1 MTKSPSDGDFF
12 VVNFEINCIIYCVIN
27 RKGVLN
33 LELLLK
39 RSKHRSLFLIV
50 CALFLSWILF
60 LMPAR
65 ADNHDVMDD
74 ADVLDQ
80 QTERYIYDVNQN
92 QMAKIKGH
100 PQIAVITKKSVD
112 GSIEDE
118 AQQLFNHY
126 RFGTK
131 GYDNGVLLLIDVG
144 GHHVRMQ
151 TGYGIESVVPDN
163 FVNELMNSDVQAD
176 FRNDDYSA
184 GTKKMV
190 KKLANRIVDKQSD
203 LRSKSDVNNHQA
215 AIEAQEQQEKQARQQ
230 MAEQLQ
236 KILMWIVAL
245 FSGLVIIFW
254 FIRLIYRYKRARFV
268 EKLFNDLKGELQQ
281 QSSVS
286 NLDVNW
292 DAIRL
297 PSPDETW
304 LLDQLAQ
311 GKLTEDTLSDT
322 LREMLNILLLN
333 QLVQHHNVDWSLL
346 ADDGSVTMSTL
357 AQATMGA
364 VGLRNFKQNYQVLTD
379 RLIGYLT
386 FVNGLD
392 GMIEQQNTK
401 ALQSSLVSYL
411 DRAVVSQRIGWPDV
425 NQSEIDA
432 AIRERVNQFQKT
444 GLHRMQDLSQDRDDL
459 VHLLQV
465 YLQGHSMRQATW
477 LDMIFSKYEQ
487 EVLSKLVDRL
497 DREQYNA
504 HVAAVEAEFDQM
516 MNCPNIKNLIDD
528 DKLAYIDDLTLHQ
541 KERALEHKDD
551 SAAFRAAVA
560 GYLAGYLSS
569 SLSSSWD
576 DDDDDDWFG
585 GSGSGFGGGGFDGG
599 SFGGG
604 GGFSGGGGG
613 TGSW

>member
-1 MTKSPSDGDFF
+1 M
-12 VVNFEINCIIYCVIN
+12 
-27 RKGVLN
+27 
-33 LELLLK
+33 ELLFK
-39 RSKHRSLFLIV
+39 RSKYRSLFLIV

-60 LMPAR
+60 LTPAR

-74 ADVLDQ
+74 ANVLDQ

-151 TGYGIESVVPDN
+151 TGYGIESAVPDN
-163 FVNELMNSDVQAD
+163 FVNQLMNSDVQAD
-176 FRNDDYSA
+176 FRDDNYSA

-190 KKLANRIVDKQSD
+190 KKLANRIVAKQSD

-236 KILMWIVAL
+236 KILIWILAL
-245 FSGLVIIFW
+245 ISGLVIILW
-254 FIRLIYRYKRARFV
+254 FVRLIYRYKRSRFV
-268 EKLFNDLKGELQQ
+268 EKSFSDLKDQLQQ

-297 PSPDETW
+297 PSSDEVW
-304 LLDQLAQ
+304 LLGQLAQ
-311 GKLTEDTLSDT
+311 GNLIEDTLSDT
-322 LREMLNILLLN
+322 LCEMLNILLLN
-333 QLVQHHNVDWSLL
+333 QLVQHHNAEWSLL

-357 AQATMGA
+357 AQAIMEA

-379 RLIGYLT
+379 RLISYLT

-392 GMIEQQNTK
+392 DMIEQQNTK
-401 ALQSSLVSYL
+401 VLQSSLVNYF
-411 DRAVVSQRIGWPDV
+411 DRVVASQRIGWPDV
-425 NQSEIDA
+425 NQNEIDA

-465 YLQGHSMRQATW
+465 YLQGHSMRQAAW

-487 EVLSKLVDRL
+487 EVRSKLVDRL
-497 DREQYNA
+497 DGRQYEA

-516 MNCPNIKNLIDD
+516 MDRPDIKNLIDA
-528 DKLAYIDDLTLHQ
+528 DKLSYTSDLTLHE

-551 SAAFRAAVA
+551 DAAFRAAVT

-576 DDDDDDWFG
+576 DDDDDNDDDDWFG
-585 GSGSGFGGGGFDGG
+585 GSGFGGGGFDGG

-613 TGSW
+613 TAGW

>member
-1 MTKSPSDGDFF
+1 M
-12 VVNFEINCIIYCVIN
+12 
-27 RKGVLN
+27 
-33 LELLLK
+33 ELLLK

-50 CALFLSWILF
+50 CALCLSWILF
-60 LMPAR
+60 LTPAR

-74 ADVLDQ
+74 AGVLDQ

-92 QMAKIKGH
+92 QLAKIKGH

-112 GSIEDE
+112 GSVEDE

-163 FVNELMNSDVQAD
+163 FVNQLMNSDVQSD
-176 FRNDDYSA
+176 FRDDNYSA

-190 KKLANRIVDKQSD
+190 KKLANRIVAKQSD

-215 AIEAQEQQEKQARQQ
+215 AIEVQEQQEKQARQQ

-236 KILMWIVAL
+236 KILIWILAL
-245 FSGLVIIFW
+245 ISGLVIILW
-254 FIRLIYRYKRARFV
+254 FVRLIYRYKRSRFV
-268 EKLFNDLKGELQQ
+268 EKSFSDLKDQLQQ
-281 QSSVS
+281 QLSVS

-297 PSPDETW
+297 PSSDEAW
-304 LLDQLAQ
+304 LLGQLAQ
-311 GKLTEDTLSDT
+311 GNLTEDTLLDT

-333 QLVQHHNVDWSLL
+333 QLVQHHNAEWSLL

-357 AQATMGA
+357 VQAIMEA
-364 VGLRNFKQNYQVLTD
+364 VGLRNFKQNYQVLTA
-379 RLIGYLT
+379 RLISYLT

-392 GMIEQQNTK
+392 DIIEQQNTQT
-401 ALQSSLVSYL
+401 LQTSLVSYL
-411 DRAVVSQRIGWPDV
+411 NRVVARQRTGWPDV
-425 NQSEIDA
+425 DQNEINA

-459 VHLLQV
+459 VHMLQV

-487 EVLSKLVDRL
+487 EVRSKLVDRL
-497 DREQYNA
+497 DGRQYEA
-504 HVAAVEAEFDQM
+504 HVAAVETEFDQM
-516 MNCPNIKNLIDD
+516 MNRPNIKNLIDD
-528 DKLAYIDDLTLHQ
+528 DKLAYIDNLTLHE
-541 KERALEHKDD
+541 KERALEHKDND
-551 SAAFRAAVA
+551 AAFRAAVA

-576 DDDDDDWFG
+576 DDDNDDDDWFG
-585 GSGSGFGGGGFDGG
+585 GSGFGGGGFDGG

-613 TGSW
+613 TAGW

>member
-1 MTKSPSDGDFF
+1 MD
-12 VVNFEINCIIYCVIN
+12 
-27 RKGVLN
+27 

-39 RSKHRSLFLIV
+39 RSKPRSLFLIV

-60 LMPAR
+60 LTPAR

-74 ADVLDQ
+74 AGVLDQ

-92 QMAKIKGH
+92 QLAKIKGH

-131 GYDNGVLLLIDVG
+131 GYDNGALLLIDVG

-151 TGYGIESVVPDN
+151 TGYGIESAVPDN
-163 FVNELMNSDVQAD
+163 FVNQLMNSDVQAD
-176 FRNDDYSA
+176 FRDDNYSA

-190 KKLANRIVDKQSD
+190 KKLANRIVAKQSD

-236 KILMWIVAL
+236 KILIWILAL
-245 FSGLVIIFW
+245 VSGLVIILW
-254 FIRLIYRYKRARFV
+254 FVRLIYRYKRSRFV
-268 EKLFNDLKGELQQ
+268 EKSFSDLKDQLQQ

-297 PSPDETW
+297 SSSDEVW
-304 LLDQLAQ
+304 LLGQLAQ
-311 GKLTEDTLSDT
+311 GNLIEDTLSDT

-333 QLVQHHNVDWSLL
+333 QLVQHYNAEWSLL

-357 AQATMGA
+357 AQAIMEA

-379 RLIGYLT
+379 RLISYLT

-392 GMIEQQNTK
+392 DMIEQQNTK
-401 ALQSSLVSYL
+401 ALQSSLVNYL
-411 DRAVVSQRIGWPDV
+411 DRVVASQRTGWPDV
-425 NQSEIDA
+425 DQNEIDA

-459 VHLLQV
+459 VHMLQV
-465 YLQGHSMRQATW
+465 YLQGHSMRQAIW

-487 EVLSKLVDRL
+487 EVRSKLVDRL
-497 DREQYNA
+497 DGRQYEA
-504 HVAAVEAEFDQM
+504 HVAAVETEFDQM
-516 MNCPNIKNLIDD
+516 MNRPNIKNLIDD
-528 DKLAYIDDLTLHQ
+528 DKLAYIDNLTLHE
-541 KERALEHKDD
+541 KERALEHKDND
-551 SAAFRAAVA
+551 AAFRAAVA

-576 DDDDDDWFG
+576 DDDNNDDDDDWFG
-585 GSGSGFGGGGFDGG
+585 GSGFGGGGFDGG

-613 TGSW
+613 TAGW

>member
-27 RKGVLN
+27 RKDVLD

-60 LMPAR
+60 LTPAR

-74 ADVLDQ
+74 ANVLDQ

-92 QMAKIKGH
+92 QLAKIKGH

-131 GYDNGVLLLIDVG
+131 GYDNGALLLIDVG

-151 TGYGIESVVPDN
+151 TGYGIESAVPDN
-163 FVNELMNSDVQAD
+163 FVNQLMNSDVQAD

-236 KILMWIVAL
+236 KILIWILAL
-245 FSGLVIIFW
+245 VSGLVIILW
-254 FIRLIYRYKRARFV
+254 FVRLIYRYKRSRFV
-268 EKLFNDLKGELQQ
+268 EKSFSDLKDQLQQ

-297 PSPDETW
+297 PSSDEAW
-304 LLDQLAQ
+304 LLGQLAQ
-311 GKLTEDTLSDT
+311 GNLIEDTLSDT

-333 QLVQHHNVDWSLL
+333 QLVQHHNAEWSLL

-357 AQATMGA
+357 AQAIMEV

-379 RLIGYLT
+379 RLISYLI

-392 GMIEQQNTK
+392 DIIEQQNTK
-401 ALQSSLVSYL
+401 TLQTSLVNYL
-411 DRAVVSQRIGWPDV
+411 DRVVASQRTGWPDV
-425 NQSEIDA
+425 DQNEINA

-459 VHLLQV
+459 VHMLQV

-487 EVLSKLVDRL
+487 EVRSKLVDRL
-497 DREQYNA
+497 DGRQYEA
-504 HVAAVEAEFDQM
+504 HAAMIEAEFDRM
-516 MNCPNIKNLIDD
+516 MDHPDIKNLIDD
-528 DKLAYIDDLTLHQ
+528 DELAHTSDLTLHE

-551 SAAFRAAVA
+551 DAAFRAAVT

-576 DDDDDDWFG
+576 DDDDDDDWFG
-585 GSGSGFGGGGFDGG
+585 GSGFGGGGFDGG

-613 TGSW
+613 TAGW

>member
-1 MTKSPSDGDFF
+1 M
-12 VVNFEINCIIYCVIN
+12 
-27 RKGVLN
+27 
-33 LELLLK
+33 ELLLK

-60 LMPAR
+60 LTPAR

-74 ADVLDQ
+74 ADVLNQ

-92 QMAKIKGH
+92 QLAKIKGH

-151 TGYGIESVVPDN
+151 TGYGIESAVPDN
-163 FVNELMNSDVQAD
+163 FVNQLMNSDVQAD
-176 FRNDDYSA
+176 FRDENYSA

-190 KKLANRIVDKQSD
+190 KKLANRIVAKQSD
-203 LRSKSDVNNHQA
+203 LRSKSDVNTHQA

-236 KILMWIVAL
+236 KILIWILAL
-245 FSGLVIIFW
+245 VSGLVIILW
-254 FIRLIYRYKRARFV
+254 FVRLIYRYKRSRFV
-268 EKLFNDLKGELQQ
+268 EKSFSDLKDQLQQ

-297 PSPDETW
+297 PSSDEAW
-304 LLDQLAQ
+304 LLGQLAQ
-311 GKLTEDTLSDT
+311 GNLTEDTLSDT

-333 QLVQHHNVDWSLL
+333 QLVQYHNAEWSLL

-357 AQATMGA
+357 AQAIMEA

-379 RLIGYLT
+379 RLISYLT
-386 FVNGLD
+386 FVSGLD
-392 GMIEQQNTK
+392 DMIEQQNTK
-401 ALQSSLVSYL
+401 ALRSSLVSYL
-411 DRAVVSQRIGWPDV
+411 NRVVASQRTGWPDV
-425 NQSEIDA
+425 DQNEIDA

-477 LDMIFSKYEQ
+477 LDMIFSEYEQ
-487 EVLSKLVDRL
+487 EVRSKLVDRL
-497 DREQYNA
+497 DGLQYEA
-504 HVAAVEAEFDQM
+504 HVAAVETEFDQM
-516 MNCPNIKNLIDD
+516 MNRPNIKNLIDD
-528 DKLAYIDDLTLHQ
+528 DKLAYIDNLTLHE
-541 KERALEHKDD
+541 KERALEHKDND
-551 SAAFRAAVA
+551 AAFRAAVA

-585 GSGSGFGGGGFDGG
+585 GSGFGGGGFDGG

-613 TGSW
+613 TAGW

>member
-1 MTKSPSDGDFF
+1 MD
-12 VVNFEINCIIYCVIN
+12 
-27 RKGVLN
+27 

-92 QMAKIKGH
+92 QLARIKGH

-151 TGYGIESVVPDN
+151 TGYGIESAVPDN
-163 FVNELMNSDVQAD
+163 FVNQLMNSDVQAD
-176 FRNDDYSA
+176 FRDDNYSA

-190 KKLANRIVDKQSD
+190 KKLSNRIVDNQSD

-236 KILMWIVAL
+236 KIGTWIVAL
-245 FSGLVIIFW
+245 VSGLVIILW
-254 FIRLIYRYKRARFV
+254 FVKLIYRYKRSRFV
-268 EKLFNDLKGELQQ
+268 EKVFSDLKDQLQQ

-297 PSPDETW
+297 PSSDEAW
-304 LLDQLAQ
+304 LLGQLAQ
-311 GKLTEDTLSDT
+311 GNLTEDTLSDT

-333 QLVQHHNVDWSLL
+333 QLVQYHNAEWSLL

-357 AQATMGA
+357 AQAIMEA

-379 RLIGYLT
+379 RLISYLT

-392 GMIEQQNTK
+392 DIIEQQNTK
-401 ALQSSLVSYL
+401 TLQTSLVNYL
-411 DRAVVSQRIGWPDV
+411 DRVVASQRTGWPDV
-425 NQSEIDA
+425 DQNEIDA

-459 VHLLQV
+459 VNMLQV
-465 YLQGHSMRQATW
+465 YLQGHSMRQVTW

-487 EVLSKLVDRL
+487 EVRSKLVDRL
-497 DREQYNA
+497 DGRQYEA
-504 HVAAVEAEFDQM
+504 HAAMIETEFDQM
-516 MNCPNIKNLIDD
+516 MNRPNIKNLIDD
-528 DKLAYIDDLTLHQ
+528 DKLSYIDNLTLHE
-541 KERALEHKDD
+541 KERALEHKDND
-551 SAAFRAAVA
+551 AAFRAAVA

-576 DDDDDDWFG
+576 DDDDDDDDWFG
-585 GSGSGFGGGGFDGG
+585 GSGFGGGGFDGG

-613 TGSW
+613 TSGW

>member
-1 MTKSPSDGDFF
+1 M
-12 VVNFEINCIIYCVIN
+12 
-27 RKGVLN
+27 
-33 LELLLK
+33 ELLLK

-60 LMPAR
+60 LTPAR

-74 ADVLDQ
+74 ANVLDQ

-92 QMAKIKGH
+92 QLAKIKGH

-151 TGYGIESVVPDN
+151 TGYGIESAVPDN
-163 FVNELMNSDVQAD
+163 FVNQLMNSDVQSD
-176 FRNDDYSA
+176 FRDNNYSA
-184 GTKKMV
+184 GTQKMV

-236 KILMWIVAL
+236 KILIWILAL
-245 FSGLVIIFW
+245 ISGLVIILW
-254 FIRLIYRYKRARFV
+254 FVRLIYRYKRSRFV
-268 EKLFNDLKGELQQ
+268 EKSFSDLKDQLKQ

-292 DAIRL
+292 DAIML
-297 PSPDETW
+297 SSPDETW
-304 LLDQLAQ
+304 LLGQLAQ
-311 GKLTEDTLSDT
+311 GNLIEDTLSDT

-333 QLVQHHNVDWSLL
+333 QLVQHHNAEWSLL

-357 AQATMGA
+357 AQAIMEA
-364 VGLRNFKQNYQVLTD
+364 VGLRNFKQNYEVLTD
-379 RLIGYLT
+379 RLISYLT
-386 FVNGLD
+386 FVNGFD
-392 GMIEQQNTK
+392 DMIEQQNTK
-401 ALQSSLVSYL
+401 ALQSSLVNYL
-411 DRAVVSQRIGWPDV
+411 DRVVASQRTGWPDV
-425 NQSEIDA
+425 DQNEIDA

-459 VHLLQV
+459 VHMLQV
-465 YLQGHSMRQATW
+465 YLQGHSIRQATW

-487 EVLSKLVDRL
+487 EVRSKLVDRL
-497 DREQYNA
+497 DGRQYEA
-504 HVAAVEAEFDQM
+504 HAAMIEAEFDRM
-516 MNCPNIKNLIDD
+516 MDHPDIKNLIDD
-528 DKLAYIDDLTLHQ
+528 DELAHTSDLTLHE

-551 SAAFRAAVA
+551 DAAFRAAVV

-576 DDDDDDWFG
+576 DDDNDDDDWFG
-585 GSGSGFGGGGFDGG
+585 GSGFGGGGFDGG

-613 TGSW
+613 TAGW

>member
-1 MTKSPSDGDFF
+1 MEF
-12 VVNFEINCIIYCVIN
+12 
-27 RKGVLN
+27 
-33 LELLLK
+33 LLK

-60 LMPAR
+60 LTPAR

-74 ADVLDQ
+74 AGVLDQ

-92 QMAKIKGH
+92 QLAKIKGH

-151 TGYGIESVVPDN
+151 TGYGIESAVPDN
-163 FVNELMNSDVQAD
+163 FVNQLMNSDVQAD
-176 FRNDDYSA
+176 FRNDDYSV
-184 GTKKMV
+184 GTQKMV
-190 KKLANRIVDKQSD
+190 KKLANRIVAKQSD

-236 KILMWIVAL
+236 KILIWILAL
-245 FSGLVIIFW
+245 VSGLVIILW
-254 FIRLIYRYKRARFV
+254 FVRLIYRYKRSRFV
-268 EKLFNDLKGELQQ
+268 EKSFSDLKDQLQQ
-281 QSSVS
+281 QSSVL

-297 PSPDETW
+297 PSSDEVW
-304 LLDQLAQ
+304 LLGQLAQ
-311 GKLTEDTLSDT
+311 GNLIEDTLSDT

-333 QLVQHHNVDWSLL
+333 QLVQHHNAEWSLL

-357 AQATMGA
+357 AQAIMEA

-379 RLIGYLT
+379 RLISYLT

-392 GMIEQQNTK
+392 DIIEQQNTST
-401 ALQSSLVSYL
+401 LQTSLVSYL
-411 DRAVVSQRIGWPDV
+411 NRVVASQRTGWPDV
-425 NQSEIDA
+425 DQNEIDA
-432 AIRERVNQFQKT
+432 VIRERVNQFQKT
-444 GLHRMQDLSQDRDDL
+444 GLHRMQDLSQDHDDL

-487 EVLSKLVDRL
+487 EVRSKLVDRL
-497 DREQYNA
+497 DGRQYEA
-504 HVAAVEAEFDQM
+504 HVAAVETEFDQM
-516 MNCPNIKNLIDD
+516 MNRPNIKDLIDD
-528 DKLAYIDDLTLHQ
+528 DELAHTSDLTLHE
-541 KERALEHKDD
+541 KERVLEHKDD
-551 SAAFRAAVA
+551 DAAFRAAVA

-576 DDDDDDWFG
+576 DDDDDDDDWFG
-585 GSGSGFGGGGFDGG
+585 GSGFGGGGFDGG

-613 TGSW
+613 TAGW

>member
-1 MTKSPSDGDFF
+1 M
-12 VVNFEINCIIYCVIN
+12 
-27 RKGVLN
+27 
-33 LELLLK
+33 ELLLK

-60 LMPAR
+60 LTPAR

-74 ADVLDQ
+74 AGVLDQ

-151 TGYGIESVVPDN
+151 TGYGIESAVPDS
-163 FVNELMNSDVQAD
+163 FVNQLMNSDVQAD
-176 FRNDDYSA
+176 FRNDDYSF
-184 GTKKMV
+184 GTQKMV
-190 KKLANRIVDKQSD
+190 KKLANRIVAKQSD

-236 KILMWIVAL
+236 KILIWIVAL
-245 FSGLVIIFW
+245 VSGLVIILW
-254 FIRLIYRYKRARFV
+254 FIRLIYRYKRSRFV
-268 EKLFNDLKGELQQ
+268 EKSFNDLKGQLQQ

-297 PSPDETW
+297 SSPDEAW
-304 LLDQLAQ
+304 LLGQLAQ
-311 GKLTEDTLSDT
+311 GNLIEDTLSGT

-333 QLVQHHNVDWSLL
+333 QLVQHHNADWSLL

-357 AQATMGA
+357 AQAIMEA
-364 VGLRNFKQNYQVLTD
+364 VGLRNFKQNYQVLSD
-379 RLIGYLT
+379 RLISYLT

-392 GMIEQQNTK
+392 DIIEQQNTK

-411 DRAVVSQRIGWPDV
+411 NRVVASQRTGWPDV
-425 NQSEIDA
+425 DQNEIDA

-459 VHLLQV
+459 VHMLQV
-465 YLQGHSMRQATW
+465 YLQGHSIRQANW

-487 EVLSKLVDRL
+487 EVRSKLVDRL
-497 DREQYNA
+497 DGRQYEA
-504 HVAAVEAEFDQM
+504 HVAAVEAEFDRM
-516 MNCPNIKNLIDD
+516 MDHPDIKNLIDD
-528 DKLAYIDDLTLHQ
+528 DELAHTSDLTLHE
-541 KERALEHKDD
+541 KERVLEHKDD
-551 SAAFRAAVA
+551 DAAFRAAVA

-576 DDDDDDWFG
+576 DDDNDDDDDDWFG
-585 GSGSGFGGGGFDGG
+585 GSGFGGGGFDGG

-613 TGSW
+613 TASW

>member
-1 MTKSPSDGDFF
+1 MK
-12 VVNFEINCIIYCVIN
+12 
-27 RKGVLN
+27 

-60 LMPAR
+60 LTPAR

-74 ADVLDQ
+74 AGVLDQ

-92 QMAKIKGH
+92 QLAKIKGH

-126 RFGTK
+126 RIGTK

-151 TGYGIESVVPDN
+151 TGYGIESAVPDN
-163 FVNELMNSDVQAD
+163 FVNQLMNSDVQAD
-176 FRNDDYSA
+176 FRNDNYSA
-184 GTKKMV
+184 GTQKMV
-190 KKLANRIVDKQSD
+190 KKLANRIVARQSD

-215 AIEAQEQQEKQARQQ
+215 AIEAQEQQEKDARQQ
-230 MAEQLQ
+230 MAAQVR
-236 KILMWIVAL
+236 KIGTWIVAL
-245 FSGLVIIFW
+245 VSGLVIVLW
-254 FIRLIYRYKRARFV
+254 FIRLIYRYKQSRFV
-268 EKLFNDLKGELQQ
+268 EKSFNDLKNQLQQ

-286 NLDVNW
+286 GLDIDW
-292 DAIRL
+292 DAIKL
-297 PSPDETW
+297 PSRDENW
-304 LLDQLAQ
+304 LLGQLAQ
-311 GKLTEDTLSDT
+311 DKLTEDALPDT

-333 QLVQHHNVDWSLL
+333 QLVQHHNPDWSLL

-357 AQATMGA
+357 AQATMEA
-364 VGLRNFKQNYQVLTD
+364 IGLRNFKQNYQVLTD
-379 RLIGYLT
+379 RLVNYLT

-392 GMIEQQNTK
+392 DMIENQNTK
-401 ALQSSLVSYL
+401 ALQSSLVGYL
-411 DRAVVSQRIGWPDV
+411 NRVVASQRTGWPDI
-425 NQSEIDA
+425 NQNEIDD

-444 GLHRMQDLSQDRDDL
+444 GLHQMQDLSQDCDDL
-459 VHLLQV
+459 VYLLQV
-465 YLQGHSMRQATW
+465 YLQGHSMSQATW
-477 LDMIFSKYEQ
+477 LDMIFSKYER
-487 EVLSKLVDRL
+487 EVRSKLVDRL
-497 DREQYNA
+497 DRQQRKA
-504 HVAAVEAEFDQM
+504 HAATVEAEFDQM
-516 MNCPNIKNLIDD
+516 MDRPDIKNLIDD
-528 DKLAYIDDLTLHQ
+528 DKLAYTSDLTLYQ

-551 SAAFRAAVA
+551 DAAFRAAVA

-576 DDDDDDWFG
+576 DDDDDNWFG

-613 TGSW
+613 TAGW

>member
-1 MTKSPSDGDFF
+1 M
-12 VVNFEINCIIYCVIN
+12 IN
-27 RKGVLN
+27 RKDVLD

-60 LMPAR
+60 LTPAR

-74 ADVLDQ
+74 ADVLNQ

-92 QMAKIKGH
+92 QLAKIKGH

-151 TGYGIESVVPDN
+151 TGYGIESAVPDN
-163 FVNELMNSDVQAD
+163 FVNQLMNSDVQAD
-176 FRNDDYSA
+176 FRDENYSA

-190 KKLANRIVDKQSD
+190 KKLANRIVAKQSD
-203 LRSKSDVNNHQA
+203 LRSKSDVNTHQA

-236 KILMWIVAL
+236 KILIWILAL
-245 FSGLVIIFW
+245 VSGLVIILW
-254 FIRLIYRYKRARFV
+254 FVRLIYRYKRSRFV
-268 EKLFNDLKGELQQ
+268 EKSFSDLKDQLQQ

-297 PSPDETW
+297 PSSDEAW
-304 LLDQLAQ
+304 LLGQLAQ
-311 GKLTEDTLSDT
+311 GNLTEDTLSDT

-333 QLVQHHNVDWSLL
+333 QLVQYHNAEWSLL

-357 AQATMGA
+357 AQAIMEA

-379 RLIGYLT
+379 RLISYLT
-386 FVNGLD
+386 FVSGLD
-392 GMIEQQNTK
+392 DMIEQQNTK
-401 ALQSSLVSYL
+401 ALRSSLVSYL
-411 DRAVVSQRIGWPDV
+411 NRVVASQRTGWPDV
-425 NQSEIDA
+425 DQNEIDA

-477 LDMIFSKYEQ
+477 LDMIFSEYEQ
-487 EVLSKLVDRL
+487 EVRSKLVDRL
-497 DREQYNA
+497 DGLQYEA
-504 HVAAVEAEFDQM
+504 HVAAVETEFDQM
-516 MNCPNIKNLIDD
+516 MNRPNIKNLIDD
-528 DKLAYIDDLTLHQ
+528 DKLAYIDNLTLHE
-541 KERALEHKDD
+541 KERALEHKDND
-551 SAAFRAAVA
+551 AAFRAAVA

-585 GSGSGFGGGGFDGG
+585 GSGFGGGGFDGG

-613 TGSW
+613 TAGW

>member
-1 MTKSPSDGDFF
+1 M
-12 VVNFEINCIIYCVIN
+12 
-27 RKGVLN
+27 
-33 LELLLK
+33 ELLLK

-60 LMPAR
+60 LTPAR

-74 ADVLDQ
+74 ANVLDQ

-92 QMAKIKGH
+92 QLAKIKGH

-131 GYDNGVLLLIDVG
+131 GYDNGALLLIDVG

-151 TGYGIESVVPDN
+151 TGYGIESAVPDN
-163 FVNELMNSDVQAD
+163 FVNQLMNSDVQAD

-236 KILMWIVAL
+236 KILIWILAL
-245 FSGLVIIFW
+245 VSGLVIILW
-254 FIRLIYRYKRARFV
+254 FVRLIYRYKRSRFV
-268 EKLFNDLKGELQQ
+268 EKSFSDLKDQLQQ

-297 PSPDETW
+297 PSSDEAW
-304 LLDQLAQ
+304 LLGQLAQ
-311 GKLTEDTLSDT
+311 GNLIEDTLSDT

-333 QLVQHHNVDWSLL
+333 QLVQHHNAEWSLL

-357 AQATMGA
+357 AQAIMEV

-379 RLIGYLT
+379 RLISYLI

-392 GMIEQQNTK
+392 DIIEQQNTK
-401 ALQSSLVSYL
+401 TLQTSLVNYL
-411 DRAVVSQRIGWPDV
+411 DRVVASQRTGWPDV
-425 NQSEIDA
+425 DQNEINA

-459 VHLLQV
+459 VHMLQV

-487 EVLSKLVDRL
+487 EVRSKLVDRL
-497 DREQYNA
+497 DGRQYEA
-504 HVAAVEAEFDQM
+504 HAAMIEAEFDRM
-516 MNCPNIKNLIDD
+516 MDHPDIKNLIDD
-528 DKLAYIDDLTLHQ
+528 DELAHTSDLTLHE

-551 SAAFRAAVA
+551 DAAFRAAVT

-576 DDDDDDWFG
+576 DDDDDDDWFG
-585 GSGSGFGGGGFDGG
+585 GSGFGGGGFDGG

-613 TGSW
+613 TAGW

>member
-1 MTKSPSDGDFF
+1 MD
-12 VVNFEINCIIYCVIN
+12 
-27 RKGVLN
+27 
-33 LELLLK
+33 LELLLN

-60 LMPAR
+60 LTPAR

-74 ADVLDQ
+74 AGVLDQ
-80 QTERYIYDVNQN
+80 QTERYIYDINQN
-92 QMAKIKGH
+92 QLAKIKGH

-151 TGYGIESVVPDN
+151 TGYGIESAVPDN
-163 FVNELMNSDVQAD
+163 FVNQLMNSDVQAD
-176 FRNDDYSA
+176 FRNDDYSV
-184 GTKKMV
+184 GTQKMV
-190 KKLANRIVDKQSD
+190 KKLANRIFYKQSD

-236 KILMWIVAL
+236 KILIWILAL
-245 FSGLVIIFW
+245 ISGLVIILW
-254 FIRLIYRYKRARFV
+254 FVRLIYRYKRSRFV
-268 EKLFNDLKGELQQ
+268 EKSFSDLKDQLQQ

-297 PSPDETW
+297 PSSDEVW
-304 LLDQLAQ
+304 LLGQLAQ
-311 GKLTEDTLSDT
+311 GNLIEDTLSDT

-333 QLVQHHNVDWSLL
+333 QLVQHHNAEWSLL

-357 AQATMGA
+357 AQAIMEV
-364 VGLRNFKQNYQVLTD
+364 VGLRNFKQNYQILTD
-379 RLIGYLT
+379 RLISYLT

-392 GMIEQQNTK
+392 DIIEQQNTK
-401 ALQSSLVSYL
+401 TLQTSLVNYL
-411 DRAVVSQRIGWPDV
+411 DRVVASQRTGWPDV
-425 NQSEIDA
+425 DQNEINA

-459 VHLLQV
+459 VHMLQV

-487 EVLSKLVDRL
+487 EVRSKLVDRL
-497 DREQYNA
+497 DGRQYEA
-504 HVAAVEAEFDQM
+504 HVVAVEAEFDQM
-516 MNCPNIKNLIDD
+516 MNRPDIKNLIDD
-528 DKLAYIDDLTLHQ
+528 DELAHTSDLTLHE

-551 SAAFRAAVA
+551 DAAFRAAVA

-576 DDDDDDWFG
+576 DDDDDDDDWFG
-585 GSGSGFGGGGFDGG
+585 GSGFGGGGFDGG

-613 TGSW
+613 TAGW

>member
-1 MTKSPSDGDFF
+1 MIKFYNSD
-12 VVNFEINCIIYCVIN
+12 
-27 RKGVLN
+27 VLD
-33 LELLLK
+33 LEFLLK

-60 LMPAR
+60 LMPVR

-74 ADVLDQ
+74 AGVLDQ
-80 QTERYIYDVNQN
+80 QTERYIYDVNQT
-92 QMAKIKGH
+92 QLAKIKGH

-151 TGYGIESVVPDN
+151 TGYGIESAVPDN
-163 FVNELMNSDVQAD
+163 FVNQLMNSDVQAD
-176 FRNDDYSA
+176 FRNDDYSV
-184 GTKKMV
+184 GTQKMV
-190 KKLANRIVDKQSD
+190 KKLANRIVAKQSD

-236 KILMWIVAL
+236 KILIWILAL
-245 FSGLVIIFW
+245 ISGLVIILW
-254 FIRLIYRYKRARFV
+254 FVRLIYRYKRSRFV
-268 EKLFNDLKGELQQ
+268 EKSFSDLKDQLQQ

-297 PSPDETW
+297 PSSDEVW
-304 LLDQLAQ
+304 LLGQLAQ
-311 GKLTEDTLSDT
+311 GNLIEDTLSDT

-333 QLVQHHNVDWSLL
+333 QLVQHHNAEWSLL

-357 AQATMGA
+357 AQAIMEA

-379 RLIGYLT
+379 RLISYLT
-386 FVNGLD
+386 FVNVLD

-401 ALQSSLVSYL
+401 VLQSSLVSYL
-411 DRAVVSQRIGWPDV
+411 NRVVASQRTGWPDV
-425 NQSEIDA
+425 DQNEIDA

-459 VHLLQV
+459 VHMLQV

-487 EVLSKLVDRL
+487 EVRSKLVDRL
-497 DREQYNA
+497 DGRQYEA
-504 HVAAVEAEFDQM
+504 HVAAVETEFDQM
-516 MNCPNIKNLIDD
+516 MNRPNIKNLIDD
-528 DKLAYIDDLTLHQ
+528 DELAHTSDLTLHE

-551 SAAFRAAVA
+551 DAAFRAAVA

-576 DDDDDDWFG
+576 DDDNDDDDDDWFG
-585 GSGSGFGGGGFDGG
+585 GSGFGGGGFDGG

-613 TGSW
+613 TASW

>member
-1 MTKSPSDGDFF
+1 M
-12 VVNFEINCIIYCVIN
+12 
-27 RKGVLN
+27 
-33 LELLLK
+33 ELLLK

-60 LMPAR
+60 LTPAR

-74 ADVLDQ
+74 AGVLDQ

-92 QMAKIKGH
+92 QLARIKGH

-163 FVNELMNSDVQAD
+163 FVNQLMNSDVQAD

-190 KKLANRIVDKQSD
+190 KKLSNRIVDNQSD

-215 AIEAQEQQEKQARQQ
+215 AIEAQEQQEKQSRQQ

-236 KILMWIVAL
+236 KIGTWIVAL
-245 FSGLVIIFW
+245 VFGFVIILW
-254 FIRLIYRYKRARFV
+254 FVRLIYRYKRSRFV
-268 EKLFNDLKGELQQ
+268 EKSFSDLKDQLQQ

-297 PSPDETW
+297 PSSDEFW
-304 LLDQLAQ
+304 LLGQLSQ
-311 GKLTEDTLSDT
+311 GNLIEDTLSDT

-333 QLVQHHNVDWSLL
+333 QLVQHYNAEWSLL

-357 AQATMGA
+357 AQAIMEV

-379 RLIGYLT
+379 RLISYLT

-392 GMIEQQNTK
+392 DMIEQQNIK
-401 ALQSSLVSYL
+401 ALQSSLVNYL
-411 DRAVVSQRIGWPDV
+411 DRVVASQRTGWPDV
-425 NQSEIDA
+425 DQNEIDA

-459 VHLLQV
+459 VHMLQV

-477 LDMIFSKYEQ
+477 FDMIFSKYEQ
-487 EVLSKLVDRL
+487 EVRSKLVDRL
-497 DREQYNA
+497 DGRQYEA
-504 HVAAVEAEFDQM
+504 HVAVVETEFDQM
-516 MNCPNIKNLIDD
+516 MNRPNIKNLIDD
-528 DKLAYIDDLTLHQ
+528 DKLAYIDNLTLHE
-541 KERALEHKDD
+541 KERALEHKDND
-551 SAAFRAAVA
+551 AAFRAVVA

-576 DDDDDDWFG
+576 DDDDDDDDWFG
-585 GSGSGFGGGGFDGG
+585 GSGFGGGGFDGG

-613 TGSW
+613 TAGW

>member
-1 MTKSPSDGDFF
+1 MIKSPTNGDFF
-12 VVNFEINCIIYCVIN
+12 VVNFEINCIIYCVIK
-27 RKGVLN
+27 RKDVLD

-39 RSKHRSLFLIV
+39 RSKPRSLFLIV

-60 LMPAR
+60 LTPAR

-74 ADVLDQ
+74 AGVLDQ

-92 QMAKIKGH
+92 QLAKIKGH

-151 TGYGIESVVPDN
+151 TGYGIESAVPDN
-163 FVNELMNSDVQAD
+163 FVNQLMNSDVQAD
-176 FRNDDYSA
+176 FRNDDYSV
-184 GTKKMV
+184 GTQKMV
-190 KKLANRIVDKQSD
+190 KKLANRIVAKQSD

-236 KILMWIVAL
+236 KILIWILAL
-245 FSGLVIIFW
+245 ISGLVIILW
-254 FIRLIYRYKRARFV
+254 FVRLIYRYKRSRFV
-268 EKLFNDLKGELQQ
+268 EKSFSDLKDQLQQ

-297 PSPDETW
+297 PSSDEVW
-304 LLDQLAQ
+304 LLGQLAQ
-311 GKLTEDTLSDT
+311 GNLIEDTLSDT

-333 QLVQHHNVDWSLL
+333 QLVQHHNAEWSLL

-357 AQATMGA
+357 AQAIMEA
-364 VGLRNFKQNYQVLTD
+364 VGLRNFKQNYQVLID
-379 RLIGYLT
+379 RLISYLT

-392 GMIEQQNTK
+392 DMIEQQNTK
-401 ALQSSLVSYL
+401 ALQSSLVNYL
-411 DRAVVSQRIGWPDV
+411 DRVVASQRTGWPDV
-425 NQSEIDA
+425 DQNEIDA

-459 VHLLQV
+459 VHMLQV
-465 YLQGHSMRQATW
+465 YLQGHSMRHAAW

-487 EVLSKLVDRL
+487 EVRSKLVDRL
-497 DREQYNA
+497 DGRQYEA
-504 HVAAVEAEFDQM
+504 HAAMIEAEFDRM
-516 MNCPNIKNLIDD
+516 MDHPDIKNLIDD
-528 DKLAYIDDLTLHQ
+528 DELAHTSDLTLHE

-551 SAAFRAAVA
+551 DAAFRAAVA

-576 DDDDDDWFG
+576 DDDDDDDWFG
-585 GSGSGFGGGGFDGG
+585 GSGFGGGGFDGG

-613 TGSW
+613 TAGW

>member
-1 MTKSPSDGDFF
+1 M
-12 VVNFEINCIIYCVIN
+12 
-27 RKGVLN
+27 
-33 LELLLK
+33 ELLLN

-50 CALFLSWILF
+50 CALFLSWIL
-60 LMPAR
+60 LLTPAR

-92 QMAKIKGH
+92 QLAKIKGH

-151 TGYGIESVVPDN
+151 TGYGIESAVPDN
-163 FVNELMNSDVQAD
+163 FVNQLMNSDVKAD

-203 LRSKSDVNNHQA
+203 LRSKSDVNSHQA
-215 AIEAQEQQEKQARQQ
+215 AIEAQEQREKKAFQQ

-236 KILMWIVAL
+236 KILIWIVAL
-245 FSGLVIIFW
+245 VSGLAIILW

-268 EKLFNDLKGELQQ
+268 EKSFNDLKEQLQQ

-292 DAIRL
+292 DAISL

-304 LLDQLAQ
+304 LLGQLAQ

-333 QLVQHHNVDWSLL
+333 QLVQHYNAEWSLL

-401 ALQSSLVSYL
+401 ALQSNLVSYL
-411 DRAVVSQRIGWPDV
+411 DRAVSSQCIGWPDV

-465 YLQGHSMRQATW
+465 YLQGHSIRQATW

-516 MNCPNIKNLIDD
+516 MNRPNIKNLIDD

-551 SAAFRAAVA
+551 AAAFRAAVA

>member
-1 MTKSPSDGDFF
+1 M
-12 VVNFEINCIIYCVIN
+12 
-27 RKGVLN
+27 
-33 LELLLK
+33 ELLLK

-50 CALFLSWILF
+50 CVLFLSWILF
-60 LMPAR
+60 LTPAR

-74 ADVLDQ
+74 AGVLDQ

-92 QMAKIKGH
+92 QLAKIKGH

-151 TGYGIESVVPDN
+151 TGYGIESAVPDN
-163 FVNELMNSDVQAD
+163 FVNQLMNSAVQAD
-176 FRNDDYSA
+176 FRDDNYSA

-230 MAEQLQ
+230 MTEQLQ
-236 KILMWIVAL
+236 KILIWILAL
-245 FSGLVIIFW
+245 ASGLVIILW
-254 FIRLIYRYKRARFV
+254 FVRLIYRYKRSRFV
-268 EKLFNDLKGELQQ
+268 EKSFSDLKDQLQQ

-297 PSPDETW
+297 PSSDEVW
-304 LLDQLAQ
+304 LLGQLVQ
-311 GKLTEDTLSDT
+311 GNLTENTLSDT

-333 QLVQHHNVDWSLL
+333 QLVQYHNAEWSLL

-357 AQATMGA
+357 AQAIMEA

-379 RLIGYLT
+379 RLISYLT

-392 GMIEQQNTK
+392 DMIEQQNTK
-401 ALQSSLVSYL
+401 TLQSSLVNYL
-411 DRAVVSQRIGWPDV
+411 DRVVASQRTGWPDV
-425 NQSEIDA
+425 DQNEIDA

-465 YLQGHSMRQATW
+465 YLQGHSMRQAIW
-477 LDMIFSKYEQ
+477 LDMIFSEYEQ
-487 EVLSKLVDRL
+487 EVRSKLVDRL
-497 DREQYNA
+497 DGRQYEA
-504 HVAAVEAEFDQM
+504 HVAAVETEFDQM
-516 MNCPNIKNLIDD
+516 MNRPNIKNLIDD
-528 DKLAYIDDLTLHQ
+528 DKLAYIDNLTLHE
-541 KERALEHKDD
+541 KERALEHKDND
-551 SAAFRAAVA
+551 AAFRAAVA

-576 DDDDDDWFG
+576 DDDDDDDDWFG
-585 GSGSGFGGGGFDGG
+585 GSGFGGGGFDGG

-613 TGSW
+613 TAGW

>member
-1 MTKSPSDGDFF
+1 MIKSPSDGDFF

-27 RKGVLN
+27 RKDVLD

-60 LMPAR
+60 LTPAR

-74 ADVLDQ
+74 ANVLDQ

-92 QMAKIKGH
+92 QLAKIKGH

-151 TGYGIESVVPDN
+151 TGYGIESAVPDN
-163 FVNELMNSDVQAD
+163 FVNQLMNSDVQSD
-176 FRNDDYSA
+176 FRDNNYSA
-184 GTKKMV
+184 GTQKMV

-236 KILMWIVAL
+236 KILIWILAL
-245 FSGLVIIFW
+245 ISGLVIILW
-254 FIRLIYRYKRARFV
+254 FVRLIYRYKRSRFV
-268 EKLFNDLKGELQQ
+268 EKSFSDLKDQLKQ

-292 DAIRL
+292 DAIML
-297 PSPDETW
+297 SSPDETW
-304 LLDQLAQ
+304 LLGQLAQ
-311 GKLTEDTLSDT
+311 GNLIEDTLSDT

-333 QLVQHHNVDWSLL
+333 QLVQHHNAEWSLL

-357 AQATMGA
+357 AQAIMEA
-364 VGLRNFKQNYQVLTD
+364 VGLRNFKQNYEVLTD
-379 RLIGYLT
+379 RLISYLT
-386 FVNGLD
+386 FVNGFD
-392 GMIEQQNTK
+392 DMIEQQNTK
-401 ALQSSLVSYL
+401 ALQSSLVNYL
-411 DRAVVSQRIGWPDV
+411 DRVVASQRTGWPDV
-425 NQSEIDA
+425 DQNEIDA

-459 VHLLQV
+459 VHMLQV
-465 YLQGHSMRQATW
+465 YLQGHSIRQATW

-487 EVLSKLVDRL
+487 EVRSKLVDRL
-497 DREQYNA
+497 DGRQYEA
-504 HVAAVEAEFDQM
+504 HAAMIEAEFDRM
-516 MNCPNIKNLIDD
+516 MDHPDIKNLIDD
-528 DKLAYIDDLTLHQ
+528 DELAHTSDLTLHE

-551 SAAFRAAVA
+551 DAAFRAAVV

-576 DDDDDDWFG
+576 DDDNDDDDWFG
-585 GSGSGFGGGGFDGG
+585 GSGFGGGGFDGG

-613 TGSW
+613 TAGW

>member
-1 MTKSPSDGDFF
+1 MD
-12 VVNFEINCIIYCVIN
+12 
-27 RKGVLN
+27 

-50 CALFLSWILF
+50 CVLFLSWILF
-60 LMPAR
+60 LTPAR

-74 ADVLDQ
+74 AGVLDQ

-92 QMAKIKGH
+92 QLAKIKGH

-151 TGYGIESVVPDN
+151 TGYGIESAVPDN
-163 FVNELMNSDVQAD
+163 FVNQLMNSAVQAD
-176 FRNDDYSA
+176 FRDDNYSA

-230 MAEQLQ
+230 MTEQLQ
-236 KILMWIVAL
+236 KILIWILAL
-245 FSGLVIIFW
+245 ASGLVIILW
-254 FIRLIYRYKRARFV
+254 FVRLIYRYKRSRFV
-268 EKLFNDLKGELQQ
+268 EKSFSDLKDQLQQ

-297 PSPDETW
+297 PSSDEVW
-304 LLDQLAQ
+304 LLGQLVQ
-311 GKLTEDTLSDT
+311 GNLTENTLSDT

-333 QLVQHHNVDWSLL
+333 QLVQYHNAEWSLL

-357 AQATMGA
+357 AQAIMEA

-379 RLIGYLT
+379 RLISYLT

-392 GMIEQQNTK
+392 DMIEQQNTK
-401 ALQSSLVSYL
+401 TLQSSLVNYL
-411 DRAVVSQRIGWPDV
+411 DRVVASQRTGWPDV
-425 NQSEIDA
+425 DQNEIDA

-465 YLQGHSMRQATW
+465 YLQGHSMRQAIW
-477 LDMIFSKYEQ
+477 LDMIFSEYEQ
-487 EVLSKLVDRL
+487 EVRSKLVDRL
-497 DREQYNA
+497 DGRQYEA
-504 HVAAVEAEFDQM
+504 HVAAVETEFDQM
-516 MNCPNIKNLIDD
+516 MNRPNIKNLIDD
-528 DKLAYIDDLTLHQ
+528 DKLAYIDNLTLHE
-541 KERALEHKDD
+541 KERALEHKDND
-551 SAAFRAAVA
+551 AAFRAAVA

-576 DDDDDDWFG
+576 DDDDDDDDWFG
-585 GSGSGFGGGGFDGG
+585 GSGFGGGGFDGG

-613 TGSW
+613 TAGW

>member
-1 MTKSPSDGDFF
+1 MD
-12 VVNFEINCIIYCVIN
+12 
-27 RKGVLN
+27 

-39 RSKHRSLFLIV
+39 RPKNRSLFLIV

-60 LMPAR
+60 LTPAR

-74 ADVLDQ
+74 AGVLDQ

-92 QMAKIKGH
+92 QLAKIKGH

-151 TGYGIESVVPDN
+151 TGYGIESAVPDN
-163 FVNELMNSDVQAD
+163 FVNQLMNSDVQSD
-176 FRNDDYSA
+176 FRDNNYSA

-190 KKLANRIVDKQSD
+190 KKLTNRIIAKQSD
-203 LRSKSDVNNHQA
+203 LRSKSDVNTHQA

-236 KILMWIVAL
+236 KIGTWILAL
-245 FSGLVIIFW
+245 VSGLVIILW
-254 FIRLIYRYKRARFV
+254 FVRLIYRYKRSRFV
-268 EKLFNDLKGELQQ
+268 EEAFSDLKDQLQQ

-297 PSPDETW
+297 PSSDEAW
-304 LLDQLAQ
+304 LLGQLAQ
-311 GKLTEDTLSDT
+311 GNLTEDTLSDT

-333 QLVQHHNVDWSLL
+333 QLVQYHNAEWSLL

-357 AQATMGA
+357 AQAIMEA

-379 RLIGYLT
+379 RLISYLT

-392 GMIEQQNTK
+392 DMIEQQNIK
-401 ALQSSLVSYL
+401 ALQSSLVNYL
-411 DRAVVSQRIGWPDV
+411 DRVVASQRTGWPDV
-425 NQSEIDA
+425 DQNEIDA

-477 LDMIFSKYEQ
+477 LDMIFSEYEQ
-487 EVLSKLVDRL
+487 EVRSKLVDRL
-497 DREQYNA
+497 DGRQYEA
-504 HVAAVEAEFDQM
+504 HVAVVETEFDQM
-516 MNCPNIKNLIDD
+516 MNRPNIKNLIDD
-528 DKLAYIDDLTLHQ
+528 DKLAYIDNLTLHE
-541 KERALEHKDD
+541 KERALEHKDND
-551 SAAFRAAVA
+551 AAFRAAVA

-576 DDDDDDWFG
+576 DDDDDDDDWFG
-585 GSGSGFGGGGFDGG
+585 GSGFGGGGFDGG

-613 TGSW
+613 TAGW